1 MAAARSAR
9 VTADR
14 VNVEGSYHWACFLA
28 EQTAQ
33 LAVRALLHGVG
44 SGATGHDLPAFG
56 RRLGEALDT
65 EISGTLDAALKRLSR
80 HYIPPR
86 YPDAHAADE
95 PATHYGHDD
104 TSEALRDADVIIDF
118 VVSTWQELIELA
130 EEE

>member
-9 VTADR
+9 AAADR
-14 VNVEGSYHWACFLA
+14 VNVKGSYHWACFLA

-56 RRLGEALDT
+56 RRLSEALDT
-65 EISGTLDAALKRLSR
+65 EISGAVDAALKRLSR

-86 YPDAHAADE
+86 YPDAHAADGPE
-95 PATHYGHDD
+95 THYGPEDGI
-104 TSEALRDADVIIDF
+104 EALADTDVVIDF
-118 VVSTWQELIELA
+118 VVSTWQALVEPA
-130 EEE
+130 EKA